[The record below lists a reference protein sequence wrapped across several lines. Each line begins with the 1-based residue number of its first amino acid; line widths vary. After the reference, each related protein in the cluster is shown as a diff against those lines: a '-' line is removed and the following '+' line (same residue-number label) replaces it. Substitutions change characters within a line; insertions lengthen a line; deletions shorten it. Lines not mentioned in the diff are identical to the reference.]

1 MKVVKE
7 EETLKPIS
15 ECLND
20 GSDIVSEKDGIYYVK
35 ISTDS

>member
-20 GSDIVSEKDGIYYVK
+20 GSDIITEKDGIYFVK
-35 ISTDS
+35 INTDN